1 MSFICPAV
9 SHYPQGAVKYTL
21 KTQESRHFSIKMVIT
36 LSESHVNSLNL
47 EDSDYYELSKY
58 DNLIGARYVL

>member
-1 MSFICPAV
+1 
-9 SHYPQGAVKYTL
+9 
-21 KTQESRHFSIKMVIT
+21 MVIT

>member
-1 MSFICPAV
+1 
-9 SHYPQGAVKYTL
+9 
-21 KTQESRHFSIKMVIT
+21 MVIT

-58 DNLIGARYVL
+58 DNLIGARYVLLCGDLIGASNIPTYHSMR